1 MIGMLTTRG
10 RLPWLIAVSVTLLGI
25 CLGLLLRLT

>member
-10 RLPWLIAVSVTLLGI
+10 RLPWLVAVSLALLG
-25 CLGLLLRLT
+25 LGLLVRLG